1 MIKDRNYAG
10 SHDRGTAI
18 FRLRTANDAIS
29 LLVSA
34 LSYQVTV
41 QTANPQSCDYCGERY
56 PSASAIA
63 WASHNCKVLTAA
75 QNILSECVQHLLRER
90 AIAKIEIERC
100 LTDKVALL
108 RHAM

>member
-1 MIKDRNYAG
+1 MKYRNYAG
-10 SHDRGTAI
+10 SHDRGTAM

-29 LLVSA
+29 HLVSA

-41 QTANPQSCDYCGERY
+41 QTVNPQSCDYCGERY

-63 WASHNCKVLTAA
+63 WASHNCKVLAAA
-75 QNILSECVQHLLRER
+75 QNIISECVQHLLRER

-100 LTDKVALL
+100 LSDSVISLPQ
-108 RHAM
+108 AM